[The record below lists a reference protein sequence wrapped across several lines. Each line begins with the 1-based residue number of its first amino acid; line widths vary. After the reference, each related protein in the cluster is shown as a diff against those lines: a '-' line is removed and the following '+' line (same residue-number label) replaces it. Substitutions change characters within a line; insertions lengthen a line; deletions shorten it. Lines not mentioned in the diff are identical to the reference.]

1 MAVVIIDDLNEV
13 EDVFE
18 LMTYFARALESGDIE
33 RLFEEGTITL
43 TKGPGPSPNQVAD
56 LVRLDIDDEKCQV
69 PWHRDGCSC
78 VADAAATDPR
88 QGVVINAERHD
99 GPVPYVPCPMQGL
112 HAALTECWAC
122 WCDVQREAIEA
133 ADALI
138 DFGVSR

>member
-18 LMTYFARALESGDIE
+18 LMTYLARALESGDVE
-33 RLFEEGTITL
+33 RLLEEGTITL
-43 TKGPGPSPNQVAD
+43 TKGPGPSANQVAD
-56 LVRLDIDDEKCQV
+56 MVRLDLEDEECEV
-69 PWHRDGCSC
+69 PEHREGCSC

-88 QGVVINAERHD
+88 RAIVVDAERHD
-99 GPVPYVPCPMQGL
+99 GPVPYTPCSMRGL
-112 HAALTECWAC
+112 HACLSECWAC
-122 WCDVQREAIEA
+122 WSDVHRGAIAA

>member
-18 LMTYFARALESGDIE
+18 LMTYLSRALESGDVE
-33 RLFEEGTITL
+33 HLLEEGTITL
-43 TKGPGPSPNQVAD
+43 TKGPGPSANQVAD
-56 LVRLDIDDEKCQV
+56 LVRLDLEYEECEV
-69 PWHRDGCSC
+69 PWHREVCSC

-88 QGVVINAERHD
+88 QGILVDAERHE
-99 GPVPYVPCPMQGL
+99 GPVPYTPCSMRGL
-112 HAALTECWAC
+112 HASLSECWAC
-122 WCDVQREAIEA
+122 WSDVHREAIAA

>member
-18 LMTYFARALESGDIE
+18 LMTYLARALESGDVE
-33 RLFEEGTITL
+33 RLLEEGTITL
-43 TKGPGPSPNQVAD
+43 TKGPGPSANQVAD
-56 LVRLDIDDEKCQV
+56 MVRLDLEDEECEV
-69 PWHRDGCSC
+69 PWHREGCSC

-88 QGVVINAERHD
+88 QGILVDAERHE
-99 GPVPYVPCPMQGL
+99 GPVPYTPCSMRGL
-112 HAALTECWAC
+112 HACLSECWAC
-122 WCDVQREAIEA
+122 WSDVHREAIAA